1 MEGRSM
7 ESAAQDIRPGR
18 MWYGVAAIVLG
29 AGVAVFVVLLIG
41 FINGIAGMPRS
52 MIRVVAP
59 GSFDVTLDK
68 AGAYTIFDEYQS
80 VMGGRVYSHSGG
92 LSGLTCTLTEKAT
105 GRSIPLTAP
114 TGSETYSMGPYAGRS
129 LFAFNIAT
137 PGDYTLSA
145 EYGGAGG
152 PDAVLAIGHGFM
164 GNLMR
169 LMAELFAG
177 VGTLIVS
184 VLLAV
189 VIFIITIVR
198 RNVAMK
204 RLRGAG
210 GG

>member
-1 MEGRSM
+1 M
-7 ESAAQDIRPGR
+7 ESAAQNIRPR
-18 MWYGVAAIVLG
+18 RIWYGVAAIVLG
-29 AGVAVFVVLLIG
+29 AGVAVFLFLLIG
-41 FINGIAGMPRS
+41 FINGLAGMPRS

-59 GSFDVTLDK
+59 GSFDIRLDK
-68 AGAYTIFDEYQS
+68 AGEYTIFDEYQS

-114 TGSETYSMGPYAGRS
+114 GGSETYSMGSYAGRS
-129 LFAFNIAT
+129 LFEFTIAT
-137 PGDYTLSA
+137 PGDYRLSA

-152 PDAVLAIGHGFM
+152 PDAVLAIGHGFL

-198 RNVAMK
+198 RSVAK
-204 RLRGAG
+204 RRVQGAAG
-210 GG
+210 G